1 MRLFAASNGTKHLLP
16 VIITTSFIAYLVC
29 VLLLSGRF
37 AGQFPASRAVG
48 VSAGII
54 GWALHGWVLNTV
66 VLALPGLTLNTGSAM
81 SFVGWMIAGMGLVF
95 FIRPAFSG
103 LAVLLVS
110 IGCLAVLLTGV
121 GGSGYSNPG
130 LEWPLKAHILLS
142 VAAYSLLS
150 IAAALAVLLAI
161 QDDRLRNHKPM
172 GWLRRLPAMD
182 TMEGMMFGAINIGFI
197 GLTLAVFSG
206 LIFVDNLFA
215 QHLVHK
221 TILSLVSWAVFGSL
235 ALGRWRLGWRGRPAL
250 RWVLGGFVILALA
263 YFGSKIVLEM
273 LLDRQWN
280 AGIF

>member
-1 MRLFAASNGTKHLLP
+1 M
-16 VIITTSFIAYLVC
+16 IIATSFIAYLVC

-37 AGQFPASRAVG
+37 AGQLAASRAIG
-48 VSAGII
+48 VAAGII
-54 GWALHGWVLNTV
+54 GWTIHGWVLYTV
-66 VLALPGLTLNTGSAM
+66 ILTLPGLTLNTGSAM

-95 FIRPAFSG
+95 LIRPAYSG
-103 LAVLLVS
+103 LAILLL
-110 IGCLAVLLTGV
+110 GMAGLAVLLTGL
-121 GGSGYSNPG
+121 GGPGYSNPG
-130 LEWPLKAHILLS
+130 LAWPLKAHILLS
-142 VAAYSLLS
+142 AAAYSLLS

-161 QDDRLRNHKPM
+161 QDDRLRSHKPT

-197 GLTLAVFSG
+197 GLTLALFSG

-215 QHLVHK
+215 QHLAHK
-221 TILSLVSWAVFGSL
+221 TILSLLSWTVFGTL
-235 ALGRWRLGWRGRPAL
+235 ALGRWRLSWRGRTAL

-273 LLDRQWN
+273 LLDRQWD

>member
-1 MRLFAASNGTKHLLP
+1 M
-16 VIITTSFIAYLVC
+16 IIATSFIAYLVC

-37 AGQFPASRAVG
+37 ATQFPASRAIG
-48 VSAGII
+48 VAAGII
-54 GWALHGWVLNTV
+54 GWALHGWVLYMV
-66 VLALPGLTLNTGSAM
+66 VLAMPGLALNTGSAM

-95 FIRPAFSG
+95 LIRPANQG
-103 LAVLLVS
+103 LAVMLV
-110 IGCLAVLLTGV
+110 GLGGLAIILTGL
-121 GGSGYSNPG
+121 GGPGYSNPG
-130 LEWPLKAHILLS
+130 LGWPLKAHILLS

-161 QDDRLRNHKPM
+161 QDNRLRSHKPV

-215 QHLVHK
+215 QHLAHK
-221 TILSLVSWAVFGSL
+221 TILSLLSWAVFGTI
-235 ALGRWRLGWRGRPAL
+235 ALGRWRFGWRGRTAL

-263 YFGSKIVLEM
+263 YFGSKIVLEL
-273 LLDRQWN
+273 LLDRHWG